1 MKKTKSCIY
10 KKDIILIILLF
21 FFAMLGLALSI
32 LFIYIYSKYNNV
44 ILNVIFG
51 VISYFFMMLSIFVY
65 NLKSNLFDNKFK
77 WPLLIPLIY
86 TLSIFLFI
94 SFLSIDNIIDD
105 PIQLLNNLMYSIYL
119 MPAFVIVIFVAVI
132 CCLGM

>member
-21 FFAMLGLALSI
+21 LFAMLGLALSI